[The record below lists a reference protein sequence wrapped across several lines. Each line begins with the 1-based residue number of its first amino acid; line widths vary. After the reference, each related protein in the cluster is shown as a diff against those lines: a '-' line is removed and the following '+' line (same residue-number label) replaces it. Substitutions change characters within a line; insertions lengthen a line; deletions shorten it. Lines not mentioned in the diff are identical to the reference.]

1 MRALAASA
9 IATIFLAVVA
19 LPLATFTVVLALFGP
34 AHVASELRYLDHRF
48 GARLGPS
55 RVRTLA
61 LLLVAAMATR
71 LLGTVGLLPSAPM
84 AALEIALAAAAVL
97 TLVPSG
103 GLVRWSAVALALVL
117 VAGAVMAPLL
127 TLLFLAVT
135 HNLTPLGFL
144 AERLRGPARRR
155 AMILGAMGFILVP
168 LVIASGLPF
177 VLLAG
182 LGWVAPEA
190 SVFPLAG
197 LLDANLGAYV
207 PRWALD
213 EGWALHAFSACVF
226 AQCMHYVAVIGV
238 LPALIPAGSTPVV
251 PWPTTRRFMMVLFAL
266 GGAMALGFS
275 LDYEIARHAY
285 ALAALLHAWLE
296 LPLLLLAL
304 EPVYKRASR

>member
-1 MRALAASA
+1 MRTLGGAA
-9 IATIFLAVVA
+9 IAAIFLSAVA
-19 LPLATFTVVLALFGP
+19 LPLATFTLVLALFGP
-34 AHVASELRYLDHRF
+34 AHVVSELRYLDHRF
-48 GARLGPS
+48 SARLGPS
-55 RVRTLA
+55 RVKTLI

-71 LLGTVGLLPSAPM
+71 LLGTMGVLPTALM

-97 TLVPSG
+97 TLVPSHTQ
-103 GLVRWSAVALALVL
+103 VRWSAVVLASLL
-117 VAGAVMAPLL
+117 VAGAVIAPLL
-127 TLLFLAVT
+127 TLLLLAVT

-144 AERLRGPARRR
+144 AERLRGRERRR
-155 AMILGAMGFILVP
+155 ALVLGCIGFIAIP

-177 VLLAG
+177 ALLAD
-182 LGWVAPEA
+182 LGWISLEA
-190 SVFPLAG
+190 AVFPSAG
-197 LLDANLGAYV
+197 SLESNLGAYV

-238 LPALIPAGSTPVV
+238 LPALIPASSAPTV
-251 PWPTTRRFMMVLFAL
+251 PWPTTRRFVIGLIAL

-275 LDYEIARHAY
+275 FDYEIARHVY

-304 EPVYKRASR
+304 EPIYRPAK

>member
-1 MRALAASA
+1 MRALAATA
-9 IATIFLAVVA
+9 IATIFLSAIA
-19 LPLATFTVVLALFGP
+19 LPLATFTLVLALFGP

-55 RVRTLA
+55 RVRTLV
-61 LLLVAAMATR
+61 LLLAAAMATR
-71 LLGTVGLLPSAPM
+71 LLGTVGVLPSAPM

-97 TLVPSG
+97 ILVPSG
-103 GLVRWSAVALALVL
+103 GLVRWSAAALAIVL
-117 VAGAVMAPLL
+117 VTGAVVTPLL
-127 TLLFLAVT
+127 TLLLLAVT

-144 AERLRGPARRR
+144 AEGLRGSARRR
-155 AMILGAMGFILVP
+155 AMILGVTGFIALP

-177 VLLAG
+177 ALLAN

-190 SVFPLAG
+190 AVFPSAG
-197 LLDANLGAYV
+197 PLEANLGAYV

-238 LPALIPAGSTPVV
+238 LPALIPAGSTPVL
-251 PWPTTRRFMMVLFAL
+251 PWPTMQRFTILLIGL
-266 GGAMALGFS
+266 GGAMALGFA
-275 LDYEIARHAY
+275 LDYEIARHLY
-285 ALAALLHAWLE
+285 ALAALIHAWLE

-304 EPVYKRASR
+304 APAYRAAE